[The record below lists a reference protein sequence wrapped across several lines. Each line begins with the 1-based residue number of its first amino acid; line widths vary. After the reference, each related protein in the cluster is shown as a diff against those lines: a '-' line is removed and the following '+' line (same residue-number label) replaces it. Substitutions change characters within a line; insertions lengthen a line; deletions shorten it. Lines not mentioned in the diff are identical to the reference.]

1 MESIAGAGQDA
12 TKNPISF
19 LIGLQVVCVA
29 AQTDTNNATQ
39 GKAMNQ
45 PKPLE
50 DYAMNALV
58 KATPNQTMSS
68 REIAQ
73 LTGKQH
79 DNVLKLVRS
88 LIEAG
93 IVKNTTPHDYIHPQN
108 KQTYTEYLS
117 DKRDSLV
124 VVARLSPE
132 FTAAVIDRWQ
142 ELEAKQTPVLDLSNP
157 EHLRNAL
164 LCYTEKVIA
173 LEHQVET
180 LTPKAMALD
189 QIADTTSLFTI
200 RQTAKAIK
208 IKERDLVAELLRRGW
223 AYRDSRNVMQP
234 YAEKIATGYVT
245 SVVTK
250 PITGTDGQDRVFTQL
265 RITAKGVTRLSYL
278 AAKGIAA

>member
-1 MESIAGAGQDA
+1 MSM
-12 TKNPISF
+12 
-19 LIGLQVVCVA
+19 LI
-29 AQTDTNNATQ
+29 NAI
-39 GKAMNQ
+39 
-45 PKPLE
+45 
-50 DYAMNALV
+50 
-58 KATPNQTMSS
+58 PNQTMSS
-68 REIAQ
+68 REIAE

-93 IVKNTTPHDYIHPQN
+93 IVKNTTPQQYVHPQN

-132 FTAAVIDRWQ
+132 FTAAVVDRWQ
-142 ELEAKQTPVLDLSNP
+142 ELEAKQTPAIPQTLPEALRLAADLA
-157 EHLRNAL
+157 EQKAVVEQQLA
-164 LCYTEKVIA
+164 IA
-173 LEHQVET
+173 A
-180 LTPKAMALD
+180 PKAVALD
-189 QIADTTSLFTI
+189 RIADTESLFTI
-200 RQTAKAIK
+200 REAAKAIK
-208 IKERDLVAELLRRGW
+208 MKERDLVAELLRRGW

-234 YAEKIATGYVT
+234 YAEKIAVGYVT
-245 SVVTK
+245 SVMTK